1 MLEAIPT
8 DLLSSNFRLEQE
20 NKLVGEL
27 DPSMWRCKATL
38 ELEEGTYTL
47 YREKF
52 LGGDYL
58 LERNGNVVARATKL
72 SVFRDKFAVQ
82 VGNRTI
88 ELKKLR
94 WTSRRFGL
102 FEGDS
107 QIGTIYPRGMF
118 TRRANIDLQGEWS
131 LASRIFMFW
140 LVFLAWKRESQAAS

>member
-1 MLEAIPT
+1 MIEAIPT
-8 DLLSSNFRLEQE
+8 DFFSTNFRLEQE

-38 ELEEGTYTL
+38 ELEEGTYNL

-58 LERNGNVVARATKL
+58 LERNGNVVARATKI
-72 SVFRDKFAVQ
+72 SVLRDKYAVQ
-82 VGNRTI
+82 FGNRTI

-94 WTSRRFGL
+94 WTSRKFGL
-102 FEGDS
+102 FEDER
-107 QIGTIYPRGMF
+107 QIGTIYPRGVF
-118 TRRANIDLQGEWS
+118 TKRANIDVPGEWPM
-131 LASRIFMFW
+131 ASRVFIFW